1 MVLKSGNQ
9 SGIIANG
16 ILDGSVTMWIIKG
29 CLEVIYYPDG
39 KIRKETYY
47 KMGMKHGVERVYF
60 RTGQLQLEASYYNNM
75 LHGRYREYNR
85 DGKLVLNY
93 LYENNKR
100 VE

>member
-1 MVLKSGNQ
+1 MG
-9 SGIIANG
+9 
-16 ILDGSVTMWIIKG
+16 VT
-29 CLEVIYYPDG
+29 
-39 KIRKETYY
+39 
-47 KMGMKHGVERVYF
+47 YF